1 MKTFDQTFKNLLEAY
16 GTRLFLTAIFA
27 TGVSVS
33 AVMLLGISGWF
44 LTGAA
49 VAGAAGVI
57 AAQGFNY
64 LLPSAAI
71 RFFAISRTV
80 LRYGERYTGHSAALR
95 AMADLRPALLERVIS
110 AEPQKTLQLSR
121 GEASSRFIQDVTTLE
136 TALVMRSAPWAGGA
150 GMITA
155 VLLTGIASP
164 WAAFVLLIFMGVALS
179 AGLYIHRRP
188 VDDMSESAAI
198 GALKTRFFS
207 LMALLPDIHAY
218 DLRKPLMDELQAQ
231 EARLFTAKTRVIGK
245 EALSTAVT
253 TALTGIGL
261 AGIAVAS
268 LDQPL
273 AHMALAL
280 LAGSMGF
287 ESVTILTRA
296 MSQKT
301 SFNQARTRVTEIH
314 DQPQALSSGNMAV
327 LTFKDQRIPLDT
339 ALRLRID
346 GPSGSGK
353 TRLIETWMGLR
364 DADGDR
370 KRFSLCPQDAALLTG
385 TIREN
390 LLMAVSDAV
399 LKAMTR
405 AGQDNVM
412 LEALDTACLKARV
425 MALPKG
431 LDTWVGDGGVRL
443 SGGERKRLALARSLL
458 RDAPILIL
466 DEPTEGLDLA
476 TEARVVE
483 NLSQRLI
490 NKPQGLIL
498 ISHREGP
505 RRLANRVLTV

>member
-1 MKTFDQTFKNLLEAY
+1 
-16 GTRLFLTAIFA
+16 
-27 TGVSVS
+27 
-33 AVMLLGISGWF
+33 
-44 LTGAA
+44 
-49 VAGAAGVI
+49 
-57 AAQGFNY
+57 
-64 LLPSAAI
+64 
-71 RFFAISRTV
+71 
-80 LRYGERYTGHSAALR
+80 
-95 AMADLRPALLERVIS
+95 
-110 AEPQKTLQLSR
+110 
-121 GEASSRFIQDVTTLE
+121 
-136 TALVMRSAPWAGGA
+136 
-150 GMITA
+150 
-155 VLLTGIASP
+155 
-164 WAAFVLLIFMGVALS
+164 
-179 AGLYIHRRP
+179 
-188 VDDMSESAAI
+188 
-198 GALKTRFFS
+198 
-207 LMALLPDIHAY
+207 
-218 DLRKPLMDELQAQ
+218 
-231 EARLFTAKTRVIGK
+231 
-245 EALSTAVT
+245 
-253 TALTGIGL
+253 
-261 AGIAVAS
+261 
-268 LDQPL
+268 
-273 AHMALAL
+273 
-280 LAGSMGF
+280 
-287 ESVTILTRA
+287 

-390 LLMAVSDAV
+390 LLMAVSDAA
-399 LKAMTR
+399 LKTMTR
-405 AGQDNVM
+405 AGQDNLM

-431 LDTWVGDGGVRL
+431 LDTWVGDGGVTL

-458 RDAPILIL
+458 RDAQILIL

-505 RRLANRVLTV
+505 RRLANHVLTV